1 MAVDPVRDRLALAE
15 GSGSGVRA
23 GIGRFRH
30 ALRYA
35 DAEKSYAEWRRNPVT
50 KLVRGVV
57 RELLLNA
64 PIAGFQTDSLPV
76 HHGMTLA
83 FGIVEQLFDDP
94 RLVVPGVFSAK
105 ADGQEDPVSAL
116 EDYSTDPEEALD

>member
-1 MAVDPVRDRLALAE
+1 MVVDPVRDRLALAE

-23 GIGRFRH
+23 GVGRFRH

-35 DAEKSYAEWRRNPVT
+35 DAEKSYDEWLRNPVT

-57 RELLLNA
+57 RELLLNSPA
-64 PIAGFQTDSLPV
+64 SGLSTDSLPV

-83 FGIVEQLFDDP
+83 FAIVERLFDDP
-94 RLVVPGVFSAK
+94 RLVVPGVFSVK
-105 ADGQEDPVSAL
+105 ADGRDDGVSVL
-116 EDYSTDPEEALD
+116 EDYSTGPEEALD